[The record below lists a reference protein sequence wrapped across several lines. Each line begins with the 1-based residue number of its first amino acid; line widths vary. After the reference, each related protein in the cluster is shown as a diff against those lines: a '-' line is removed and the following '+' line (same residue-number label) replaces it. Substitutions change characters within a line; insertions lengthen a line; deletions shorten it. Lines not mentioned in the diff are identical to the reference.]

1 MPLAEPSQAPLPLPD
16 IVRCRYYPYV
26 ILGYGVAGQAALR
39 ALLERDPAARVLVV
53 DARAEDPPSRS
64 STSSSP
70 PSNRIAQDITP
81 EKKAEPCVRRQG
93 GPTVEFARGKK
104 ATTLDADRGLV
115 TLASSQQTE
124 GGVSPQEVAFGRC
137 LLALGSRSRPP
148 PPGFI
153 DQSAWADV
161 ALLGS
166 REGIDRE
173 GLGREVADGR
183 SVTIVGSSWQA
194 LELACWLQEGRSVSG
209 KVRLGE
215 RKGCDGQGGRGQ
227 ACLALVI
234 GWIGVTIYR

>member
-1 MPLAEPSQAPLPLPD
+1 M
-16 IVRCRYYPYV
+16 

-53 DARAEDPPSRS
+53 DARAEDPPSPS
-64 STSSSP
+64 SPSSAP
-70 PSNRIAQDITP
+70 PSNRIAPDIITP
-81 EKKAEPCVRRQG
+81 EKNVDTCVRRQG

-173 GLGREVADGR
+173 GLRREVAAGR
-183 SVTIVGSSWQA
+183 SVTVVGSSWQA

-215 RKGCDGQGGRGQ
+215 RKGCDGQGCRGQ

-234 GWIGVTIYR
+234 GWLGITINN